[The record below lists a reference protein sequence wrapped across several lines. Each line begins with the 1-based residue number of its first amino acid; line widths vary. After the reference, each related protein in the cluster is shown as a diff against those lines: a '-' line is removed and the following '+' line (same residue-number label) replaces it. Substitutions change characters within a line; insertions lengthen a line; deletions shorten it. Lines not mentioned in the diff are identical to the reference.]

1 MEWSCAF
8 FWRQWTTAEWIF
20 SLSSQHTVCVCTT
33 TAVQVG
39 LCCSSF
45 LVLTLV
51 MKACDRFHFHSH
63 RWGVCQREASSI
75 FTMLSPACN
84 CVLCC
89 RFVFIPTTYR
99 EKLPPS
105 GASCCCAQF
114 CFAAHFMLLSFFFLF
129 STTHLSNWS
138 SLCDSHLSN
147 SVLSDSQLSN
157 SATLTPWLSPQRLS
171 SQQLCSQQLNSAT
184 FTSATSNSHC
194 KFLSLFSRS
203 PSLIKQSMQC
213 KKLGGGIEE
222 ENS

>member
-1 MEWSCAF
+1 M
-8 FWRQWTTAEWIF
+8 TASISILIGEG
-20 SLSSQHTVCVCTT
+20 SV
-33 TAVQVG
+33 
-39 LCCSSF
+39 
-45 LVLTLV
+45 
-51 MKACDRFHFHSH
+51 
-63 RWGVCQREASSI
+63 REASSI

-114 CFAAHFMLLSFFFLF
+114 CFAAHFMLLLFFF
-129 STTHLSNWS
+129 S
-138 SLCDSHLSN
+138 SQQLISATEAHSVRDSHLSN
-147 SVLSDSQLSN
+147 SATLISATLFSATQLSDSHHSN
-157 SATLTPWLSPQRLS
+157 T
-171 SQQLCSQQLNSAT
+171 NSAT

-203 PSLIKQSMQC
+203 PSLIEQSMQC
-213 KKLGGGIEE
+213 KKLGGGIKE